1 MWSSVQLLCPAKLFR
16 KHSEPAGGGKET
28 LIMKILL
35 KIGLDFKWE
44 NLTGLRIPYKS
55 VHHQAEIWAAS
66 LWCLFSILCLF
77 FSCSLLIYFP
87 PLVRRSPEVQV
98 GQTINVKKLFCH
110 QLVEGK
116 PCLLKKRGGRKET
129 DGSTEIGSVTQLHG
143 YQCPIVCCEKCL
155 VFSILG

>member
-16 KHSEPAGGGKET
+16 KHSEPA
-28 LIMKILL
+28 
-35 KIGLDFKWE
+35 
-44 NLTGLRIPYKS
+44 YKS

-116 PCLLKKRGGRKET
+116 PCPKLPFASFPQAKSQHIVSVEPFLCHSRSEGLWFFIKIPGSIATVPSFYEGFVNLLEGKA
-129 DGSTEIGSVTQLHG
+129 G
-143 YQCPIVCCEKCL
+143 YSQFCSEL
-155 VFSILG
+155 S